1 MLHRDEELDTL
12 RRRLRGYPVVAIL
25 GPRQVGKTTLAR
37 ELGAARAVAPTYF
50 DLEDPADLRRL
61 DDASTALRERRGLVV
76 IDEIQ
81 RRPDLFPLLRVL
93 ADRPRKPARFLVL
106 GSAAPHLLRQSS
118 ESLAG
123 RISFHELAGFSLAD
137 VGPKRWKKL
146 WLRGGFPPA
155 FLDRSDGG
163 SFDWR
168 RNLVHTYLERDL
180 PGLGSQVPGATMERF
195 WAMLAHHHGQIWNAS
210 ELASCF
216 GVAHTTV
223 RRYLDLLV
231 DTFMI
236 RTLQPWHENL
246 GKRQVKAPK
255 VYFRDSGLLHT
266 LLGLRTQGDLERHP
280 KLGAS
285 FEGFA
290 IDQVVRRL
298 GAERSE
304 CFFWSTYA
312 GAELDLLVVRGGRR
326 YGFEFKHTDAPGTT
340 KSTAIAFADLR
351 LDRLDIVHV
360 GNETYPLTKGVRAV
374 ALARILQDLQP
385 L

>member
-1 MLHRDEELDTL
+1 VLTRDDDLGTL
-12 RRRLRGYPVVAIL
+12 RRQLRRYPVVAIL

-37 ELGAARAVAPTYF
+37 ELATTTSIPPTF
-50 DLEDPADLRRL
+50 LDLEDPADLRRL
-61 DDASTALRERRGLVV
+61 DDASTTLRERRGLVV

-106 GSAAPHLLRQSS
+106 GSASPNLLRQSS

-123 RISFHELAGFSLAD
+123 RIYFHELAGFSLAD
-137 VGPKRWKKL
+137 VGQKHWHKL
-146 WLRGGFPPA
+146 WLRGGFPLA
-155 FLDRSDGG
+155 FLDRSDQG

-168 RNLVHTYLERDL
+168 RSLVQTYLERDL

-195 WAMLAHHHGQIWNAS
+195 WSMLAHHHGQIWNAS
-210 ELASCF
+210 ELASSF
-216 GVAHTTV
+216 GTAHTTV
-223 RRYLDLLV
+223 RRYLELLV

-255 VYFRDSGLLHT
+255 IYFRDTGLLHA
-266 LLGLRTQGDLERHP
+266 LLGLRRQDDLDRHP

-290 IDQVVRRL
+290 LEQVVRRL
-298 GAERSE
+298 GASRDE

-340 KSTAIAFADLR
+340 KSTAIALADLR
-351 LDRLDIVHV
+351 LDRLDIVHA
-360 GNETYPLTKGVRAV
+360 GKETYPLSKAVRAV
-374 ALARILQDLQP
+374 AMGRILEDLQP

>member
-1 MLHRDEELDTL
+1 MLTRDDDLGTL
-12 RRRLRGYPVVAIL
+12 RRQLRRYPVVAIL

-37 ELGAARAVAPTYF
+37 ELATTTSIPPTF
-50 DLEDPADLRRL
+50 LDLEDPADLRRL
-61 DDASTALRERRGLVV
+61 DDASTTLRERRGLVV

-106 GSAAPHLLRQSS
+106 GSASPNLLRQSS

-123 RISFHELAGFSLAD
+123 RIYFHELAGFSLAD
-137 VGPKRWKKL
+137 VGQKHWHKL
-146 WLRGGFPPA
+146 WLRGGFPLA
-155 FLDRSDGG
+155 FLDRSDQG

-168 RNLVHTYLERDL
+168 RSLVQTYLERDL

-195 WAMLAHHHGQIWNAS
+195 WSMLAHHHGQIWNAS
-210 ELASCF
+210 ELASSF
-216 GVAHTTV
+216 GTAHTTV
-223 RRYLDLLV
+223 RRYLELLV

-255 VYFRDSGLLHT
+255 IYFRDTGLLHA
-266 LLGLRTQGDLERHP
+266 LLGLRRQDDLDRHP

-290 IDQVVRRL
+290 LEQVVRRL
-298 GAERSE
+298 GASRDE

-340 KSTAIAFADLR
+340 KSTAIALADLR
-351 LDRLDIVHV
+351 LDRLDIVHA
-360 GNETYPLTKGVRAV
+360 GKETYPLSKAVRAV
-374 ALARILQDLQP
+374 AMGRILEDLQP

>member
-1 MLHRDEELDTL
+1 MTRDDDLGTL
-12 RRRLRGYPVVAIL
+12 RRQLRRYPVVAIL

-37 ELGAARAVAPTYF
+37 ELATTTSIPPTF
-50 DLEDPADLRRL
+50 LDLEDPADLRRL
-61 DDASTALRERRGLVV
+61 DDASTTLRERRGLVV

-106 GSAAPHLLRQSS
+106 GSASPNLLRQSS

-123 RISFHELAGFSLAD
+123 RIYFHELAGFSLAD
-137 VGPKRWKKL
+137 VGQKHWHKL
-146 WLRGGFPPA
+146 WLRGGFPLA
-155 FLDRSDGG
+155 FLDRSDQG

-168 RNLVHTYLERDL
+168 RSLVQTYLERDL

-195 WAMLAHHHGQIWNAS
+195 WSMLAHHHGQIWNAS
-210 ELASCF
+210 ELASSF
-216 GVAHTTV
+216 GTAHTTV
-223 RRYLDLLV
+223 RRYLELLV

-255 VYFRDSGLLHT
+255 IYFRDTGLLHA
-266 LLGLRTQGDLERHP
+266 LLGLRRQDDLDRHP

-290 IDQVVRRL
+290 LEQVVRRL
-298 GAERSE
+298 GASRDE

-340 KSTAIAFADLR
+340 KSTAIALADLR
-351 LDRLDIVHV
+351 LDRLDIVHA
-360 GNETYPLTKGVRAV
+360 GKETYPLSKAVRAV
-374 ALARILQDLQP
+374 AMGRILEDLQP